1 MTYEEAHAYLEDLQ
15 REFTTHR
22 RAYADNLIE
31 ANGAA
36 ILALEKQ
43 IPKKPIKIYSHYL
56 CPNCRSIKTSCAPF
70 CRMCGQALDWSD
82 GKCTEMFP
90 CGEFEKKEK
99 EGNKNE

>member
-1 MTYEEAHAYLEDLQ
+1 MTSEEAHAYLEDLQ

-43 IPKKPIKIYSHYL
+43 IPKKFEIWNGQDC
-56 CPNCRSIKTSCAPF
+56 CPTCHALFGSDETRKRLIHWEMDHCKY
-70 CRMCGQALDWSD
+70 CGQALDWR
-82 GKCTEMFP
+82 GVNNAEIH
-90 CGEFEKKEK
+90 
-99 EGNKNE
+99 